1 MNPIQEHYLSLT
13 RRRFFGR
20 AASSIGAGL
29 GALSLGSLLG
39 GSSAFG
45 AQEPA
50 LAQGPHFAP
59 KAKRVIYLHMEGG
72 PSHLDLYDYKPEL
85 RRRFNQ
91 DLPDSIRKGQ
101 RLTTMT
107 SGQTRFPVAPS
118 MFRFQRAENRT
129 RINGFAGRCVNH
141 SATSPS
147 APRTGHCPDAIGRGA
162 GLPRA
167 QARRTAWKMVRV
179 PLESRSRDF
188 TSNRSPR
195 RRSNSSSVKSSWM
208 PARLLTSSLRT
219 IGSSA

>member
-1 MNPIQEHYLSLT
+1 MNPIEEHYLSLT

-20 AASSIGAGL
+20 AATSIGAGL

-39 GSSAFG
+39 GPSAFA
-45 AQEPA
+45 AQDAPRP
-50 LAQGPHFAP
+50 LGPHFAP

-129 RINGFAGRCVNH
+129 GGVWLPEILPHTASVANEIAFIHSMETEAINHEPGITFFQ
-141 SATSPS
+141 
-147 APRTGHCPDAIGRGA
+147 TGNQQPG
-162 GLPRA
+162 
-167 QARRTAWKMVRV
+167 
-179 PLESRSRDF
+179 
-188 TSNRSPR
+188 
-195 RRSNSSSVKSSWM
+195 
-208 PARLLTSSLRT
+208 
-219 IGSSA
+219 